1 MKLSKKE
8 LSLIYLTENDQNRI
22 DLNGVKYLLD
32 AERKNLM
39 HANKFEKS
47 EILQRIAIYEKLLK
61 KA

>member
-22 DLNGVKYLLD
+22 DLNGVKYLL
-32 AERKNLM
+32 AVEYKNLI

-47 EILQRIAIYEKLLK
+47 AILQRIAIYEKLLK
-61 KA
+61 

>member
-8 LSLIYLTENDQNRI
+8 LSLIYLTENDQSRI
-22 DLNGVKYLLD
+22 DLNGVKYLL
-32 AERKNLM
+32 AVERKNLI

-47 EILQRIAIYEKLLK
+47 AILQRIAIYEKLLK

>member
-22 DLNGVKYLLD
+22 DSNGAKHLL
-32 AERKNLM
+32 AVERKNLI

-61 KA
+61 

>member
-22 DLNGVKYLLD
+22 DSNGDKYFL
-32 AERKNLM
+32 AVERKNLI

-47 EILQRIAIYEKLLK
+47 EILQRITIYEKFLK
-61 KA
+61 